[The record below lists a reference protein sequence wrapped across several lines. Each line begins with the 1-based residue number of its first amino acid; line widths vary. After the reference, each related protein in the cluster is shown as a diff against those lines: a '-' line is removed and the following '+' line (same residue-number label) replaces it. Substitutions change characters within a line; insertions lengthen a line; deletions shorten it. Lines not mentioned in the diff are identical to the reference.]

1 MNWLRRRKIAFKLS
15 LLVLSGVT
23 LVIACIL
30 TLNYNVTR
38 RLMVEKIEDNAFNLA
53 QATAN
58 RINTLLKAA
67 EKIPAGVALTI
78 TELEPNDE
86 KLRSL
91 LKARLEQNSELYGIA
106 AAFTPKSNLD
116 SNEFTAD
123 NHKLTQPSRNDL
135 AETKSCSINKN
146 LPCKSLNFYSRYY
159 IRAYNKIKESPI
171 EYDYR
176 SHDWYQIP
184 KVLATPI
191 WSEPYFGVSGGTVMT
206 SYSYPFYWKKAGG
219 HAGDHKEFGGIV
231 CIDLSLNWLR
241 NVVSS
246 LKIGETGYAF
256 LITRNGT
263 FVTHPDLDL
272 VMNETIF
279 SVAETHHNPRIR
291 EIGRHMIAGE
301 KGFTA
306 FTSLTTNKKYWMVY
320 TPLPANGW
328 SLGVLFPQN
337 ELMAD
342 IHSLTKIMLGLGIG
356 GFFLIMLVILLIS
369 GKITKPLSALAKS
382 ADQIASGDLETT
394 IPTPKTQKSND
405 EVDRLALSFAEM
417 QRSLKEYIKNLTET
431 TAAKERIESE
441 LNIASEIQMGILP
454 KIFPPPFPTR
464 PEFDLY
470 ATMRPA
476 REVGGDLYDFF
487 MIDDQHLCFTVGDV
501 SGKGVPAAL
510 FMAITQTLI
519 KTQAKAQSSLSSTV
533 TLEQVNNDLARD
545 NPSMMFVT
553 LFLGIFN
560 IVTGEL
566 EYCNGGHNPPYL
578 LAPNQPETVQ
588 PLATTDGVAL
598 GVMEDFSFSTK
609 SITLTPG
616 QALFVFTDGVTEAMN
631 ILDELFTEPRLE
643 EHLAHLTK
651 EPVTQIADQIMQEID
666 NFSSGIPQTDDIT
679 MLVLRYNGKTEK
691 G

>member
-1 MNWLRRRKIAFKLS
+1 MNWLRRRGIAFKLS

-23 LVIACIL
+23 LVIAGIL

-38 RLMVEKIEDNAFNLA
+38 RLMIEKIEENAFNLA

-78 TELEPNDE
+78 TELEPDDTE
-86 KLRSL
+86 LTSL
-91 LKARLEQNSELYGIA
+91 LKARLKQNSELYGIA
-106 AAFTPKSNLD
+106 AAFAPTPKSNRNID
-116 SNEFTAD
+116 APGSN
-123 NHKLTQPSRNDL
+123 NHKF
-135 AETKSCSINKN
+135 
-146 LPCKSLNFYSRYY
+146 NFYSRYY
-159 IRAYNKIKESPI
+159 IRTYNHIKESPI

-184 KVLATPI
+184 KVLDQAV
-191 WSEPYFGVSGGTVMT
+191 WSEPYFGISGGIVMT
-206 SYSYPFYWKKAGG
+206 SYSYPFYREKAG
-219 HAGDHKEFGGIV
+219 HKTFGGIV

-279 SVAETHHNPRIR
+279 SVAEAHNNPRIR
-291 EIGRHMIAGE
+291 EIGRRMIAGE

-337 ELMAD
+337 ELMSD
-342 IHSLTKIMLGLGIG
+342 IQALTKIMLTLGIG
-356 GFFLIMLVILLIS
+356 GFFLIMLIILLIS
-369 GKITKPLSALAKS
+369 KKITKPLSALAKS
-382 ADQIASGDLETT
+382 ANQIASGDLETI
-394 IPTPKTQKSND
+394 IPTPKTLESND

-464 PEFDLY
+464 SEFDLY

-487 MIDDQHLCFTVGDV
+487 MLDDQHLCFTVGDV

-519 KTQAKAQSSLSSTV
+519 KTQAKAQSHRSSAV
-533 TLEQVNNDLARD
+533 TLEQVNNDLSRD

-578 LAPNQPETVQ
+578 LAPNQTETVQ
-588 PLATTDGVAL
+588 PLATTDGIAL
-598 GVMEDFSFSTK
+598 GVMDDFSFSTK
-609 SITLTPG
+609 HITLAPG
-616 QALFVFTDGVTEAMN
+616 EALFVFTDGVTEAMN
-631 ILDELFTEPRLE
+631 NLDELFTEPRLE

-651 EPVTQIADQIMQEID
+651 EPVTQIADQIMLEID

-679 MLVLRYNGKTEK
+679 MLVLRYNGNRGKQ
-691 G
+691 

>member
-1 MNWLRRRKIAFKLS
+1 MNWLRRRGIAFKLS

-23 LVIACIL
+23 LVITGIL

-38 RLMVEKIEDNAFNLA
+38 RLMVEKIEENAFNLA
-53 QATAN
+53 QATAY
-58 RINTLLKAA
+58 RINSLLKAA
-67 EKIPAGVALTI
+67 EKIPAGIALTI
-78 TELEPNDE
+78 TTLEPNDANL
-86 KLRSL
+86 KTL
-91 LKARLEQNSELYGIA
+91 LQTWLQQSPELFGIA
-106 AAFTPKSNLD
+106 AAFPPVAGSNHD
-116 SNEFTAD
+116 IDNRKTNTNE
-123 NHKLTQPSRNDL
+123 
-135 AETKSCSINKN
+135 
-146 LPCKSLNFYSRYY
+146 LNFYSRYY
-159 IRAYNKIKESPI
+159 IRSYDRIKNIPI
-171 EYDYR
+171 NYDYR
-176 SHDWYQIP
+176 FHDWYQIP
-184 KVLATPI
+184 QVLGQAI
-191 WSEPYFGVSGGTVMT
+191 WSEPYFCESGGIVMS
-206 SYSYPFYWKKAGG
+206 SYSYPFYRGKDG
-219 HAGDHKEFGGIV
+219 HQKFGGIV

-279 SVAETHHNPRIR
+279 SVAEAHNNPRIR
-291 EIGRHMIAGE
+291 EIGRSMIAGK

-306 FTSLTTNKKYWMVY
+306 FTSLTNNKKYWMVY

-342 IHSLTKIMLGLGIG
+342 IHALTKVMLGLGIG
-356 GFFLIMLVILLIS
+356 GFFLIMLTILLIS
-369 GKITKPLSALAKS
+369 RKITKPLSALAKS

-394 IPTPKTQKSND
+394 IPKPKTLESND
-405 EVDRLALSFAEM
+405 EVDRLGLSFAEM

-519 KTQAKAQSSLSSTV
+519 KTQAKAQSSHSCAV
-533 TLEQVNNDLARD
+533 TLEQVNNDLAK
-545 NPSMMFVT
+545 PSMMFVT
-553 LFLGIFN
+553 LFIGIFN
-560 IVTGEL
+560 IITGTL

-578 LAPNQPETVQ
+578 LAPDQSKTVQ
-588 PLATTDGVAL
+588 PLETTDGVAL
-598 GVMEDFSFSTK
+598 GIMEDFSFSTK
-609 SITLTPG
+609 SMTLAPG
-616 QALFVFTDGVTEAMN
+616 EALFVFTDGVTEAMN
-631 ILDELFTEPRLE
+631 NLDELFTEPRLE
-643 EHLAHLTK
+643 ENLAQITK
-651 EPVTQIADQIMQEID
+651 DSVTQIADQIMLEID

-679 MLVLRYNGKTEK
+679 MLVLRYNGKIKHSSEQRH
-691 G
+691 

>member
-1 MNWLRRRKIAFKLS
+1 MNWLRRRGIAFKLS

-23 LVIACIL
+23 LVIAGIL

-38 RLMVEKIEDNAFNLA
+38 RLMLEKIEDNAFNLA

-78 TELEPNDE
+78 TELEPDDE

-106 AAFTPKSNLD
+106 AAFAPKSNPD
-116 SNEFTAD
+116 IDESGSG
-123 NHKLTQPSRNDL
+123 NHKLKL
-135 AETKSCSINKN
+135 
-146 LPCKSLNFYSRYY
+146 YSRYY
-159 IRAYNKIKESPI
+159 IRSYDRIKESPI

-184 KVLATPI
+184 QVLGQAV

-206 SYSYPFYWKKAGG
+206 SYSYPFYRENAGHKK
-219 HAGDHKEFGGIV
+219 FGGIV

-279 SVAETHHNPRIR
+279 SVAEAHNNPRIR
-291 EIGRHMIAGE
+291 EIGRRMIAGE

-306 FTSLTTNKKYWMVY
+306 FTSLTNSKKYWMVY

-342 IHSLTKIMLGLGIG
+342 IQALTKVMLGLGIG

-394 IPTPKTQKSND
+394 IPTPKTPESND

-510 FMAITQTLI
+510 FMAITQTLV
-519 KTQAKAQSSLSSTV
+519 KTQAKAQSRRSSAV

-578 LAPNQPETVQ
+578 LAPEQTETVQ

-609 SITLTPG
+609 RITLIPG

-631 ILDELFTEPRLE
+631 NLDELFTEPRLE
-643 EHLAHLTK
+643 ENLAHLTK
-651 EPVTQIADQIMQEID
+651 EPVIHIADQIMQEID
-666 NFSSGIPQTDDIT
+666 NFSAGIPQTDDIT
-679 MLVLRYNGKTEK
+679 MLVLRYNGKEGNTRA
-691 G
+691 

>member
-1 MNWLRRRKIAFKLS
+1 
-15 LLVLSGVT
+15 
-23 LVIACIL
+23 
-30 TLNYNVTR
+30 
-38 RLMVEKIEDNAFNLA
+38 
-53 QATAN
+53 
-58 RINTLLKAA
+58 KAA

-78 TELEPNDE
+78 TELEPDDTE
-86 KLRSL
+86 LTSL
-91 LKARLEQNSELYGIA
+91 LKARLKQNSELYGIA
-106 AAFTPKSNLD
+106 ANFAPKTDLD
-116 SNEFTAD
+116 SNNFETND
-123 NHKLTQPSRNDL
+123 QKPSL
-135 AETKSCSINKN
+135 
-146 LPCKSLNFYSRYY
+146 YSRYY
-159 IRAYNKIKESPI
+159 VRSYKRIKERPL

-176 SHDWYQIP
+176 FHDWYQIP
-184 KVLATPI
+184 KVLEQAV
-191 WSEPYFGVSGGTVMT
+191 WSEPYFGISGGTVMT
-206 SYSYPFYWKKAGG
+206 SYSYPFYRKKSG
-219 HAGDHKEFGGIV
+219 HKKFGGIV

-272 VMNETIF
+272 VMNESIF
-279 SVAETHHNPRIR
+279 SIAEAHNNPRIR
-291 EIGRHMIAGE
+291 EIGRRMIAGE

-306 FTSLTTNKKYWMVY
+306 FTSLSNSKKYWMVY

-337 ELMAD
+337 ELMSD
-342 IHSLTKIMLGLGIG
+342 IQALTKIMLTLGIG
-356 GFFLIMLVILLIS
+356 GFFLIMLIILLIS
-369 GKITKPLSALAKS
+369 KKITKPLSALAKS
-382 ADQIASGDLETT
+382 ANQIASGDLETI
-394 IPTPKTQKSND
+394 IPTPKTLESND

-464 PEFDLY
+464 SEFDLY

-487 MIDDQHLCFTVGDV
+487 MLDDQHLCFTVGDV

-519 KTQAKAQSSLSSTV
+519 KTQAKAQSHRSSAV
-533 TLEQVNNDLARD
+533 TLEQVNNDLSRD

-578 LAPNQPETVQ
+578 LAPNQTETVQ
-588 PLATTDGVAL
+588 PLATTDGIAL
-598 GVMEDFSFSTK
+598 GVMDDFSFSTK
-609 SITLTPG
+609 HITLAPG
-616 QALFVFTDGVTEAMN
+616 EALFVFTDGVTEAMN
-631 ILDELFTEPRLE
+631 NLDELFTEPRLE

-651 EPVTQIADQIMQEID
+651 EPVTQIADQIMLEID

-679 MLVLRYNGKTEK
+679 MLVLRYNGNRGKQ
-691 G
+691 

>member
-1 MNWLRRRKIAFKLS
+1 MSWLRRRKIAFKLS

-23 LVIACIL
+23 LVIAGIL

-38 RLMVEKIEDNAFNLA
+38 QLMVEKIEDNAFNLA

-78 TELEPNDE
+78 TELKPDDAQL
-86 KLRSL
+86 KSL
-91 LKARLEQNSELYGIA
+91 LKARLKQNSEIFGIA
-106 AAFTPKSNLD
+106 AAFAPKPFPAIKSSGPD
-116 SNEFTAD
+116 K
-123 NHKLTQPSRNDL
+123 HKLKL
-135 AETKSCSINKN
+135 
-146 LPCKSLNFYSRYY
+146 YSRYY
-159 IRAYNKIKESPI
+159 TRVYNQIKESPI

-184 KVLATPI
+184 RVLSQAI
-191 WSEPYFGVSGGTVMT
+191 WSEPYFGESGGTIMT
-206 SYSYPFYWKKAGG
+206 SYSYPFYRKMAG
-219 HAGDHKEFGGIV
+219 HKEFAGIV

-246 LKIGETGYAF
+246 LKIGKTGYAF

-272 VMNETIF
+272 IMNETIF
-279 SVAETHHNPRIR
+279 SVAETRNNPYIR
-291 EIGRHMIAGE
+291 EIGRRMIAGE

-306 FTSLTTNKKYWMVY
+306 FTSLTNNKKYWMVY
-320 TPLPANGW
+320 TPLPANSW
-328 SLGVLFPQN
+328 SLGVLFPQK

-342 IHSLTKIMLGLGIG
+342 IQSLNKLMLGLGIG
-356 GFFLIMLVILLIS
+356 GFFLIILVILLIS
-369 GKITKPLSALAKS
+369 RKITKPLSALAKS
-382 ADQIASGDLETT
+382 ANQIASGDLETN
-394 IPTPKTQKSND
+394 IPVPQSANSND
-405 EVDRLALSFAEM
+405 EVDRLTLSFAEM

-454 KIFPPPFPTR
+454 KIFPPPFPMR

-487 MIDDQHLCFTVGDV
+487 MLDEQHLCFTVGDV
-501 SGKGVPAAL
+501 SGKGVAAAL

-519 KTQAKAQSSLSSTV
+519 KTHAKAQSRRSSSV
-533 TLEQVNNDLARD
+533 TLERVNNDLARD

-553 LFLGIFN
+553 LFLGILD
-560 IVTGEL
+560 ITTGEL
-566 EYCNGGHNPPYL
+566 EYCNGGHNPPYR
-578 LAPNQPETVQ
+578 LAPKQSKTVQ
-588 PLATTDGVAL
+588 ALATTDGIAL
-598 GVMEDFSFSTK
+598 GVMEDLSFSNRR
-609 SITLTPG
+609 ITLTPG
-616 QALFVFTDGVTEAMN
+616 EALFVFTDGVTEAMN
-631 ILDELFTEPRLE
+631 NRDELFGETRLE
-643 EHLAHLTK
+643 NILAPIVQHTTAK
-651 EPVTQIADQIMQEID
+651 IADQVMNKID

-679 MLVLRYNGKTEK
+679 MLVIRYNGNEKIEK